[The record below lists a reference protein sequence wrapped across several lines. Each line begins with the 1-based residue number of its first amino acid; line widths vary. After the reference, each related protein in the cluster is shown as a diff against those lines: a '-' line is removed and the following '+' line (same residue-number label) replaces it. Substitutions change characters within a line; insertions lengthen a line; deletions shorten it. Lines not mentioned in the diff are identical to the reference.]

1 MEGLKDLREI
11 MSCPCLRMRRATRQI
26 TQLYDHVLAG
36 AGLTANQFGLLAY
49 LCGADLSNEG
59 GLSIGNLAEKAGVDP
74 TTLNRNLKP
83 LDAQG
88 LTTDG
93 RGSSDGRVRVVR
105 ITQKG
110 KRTLQRAL
118 PLWRKA
124 RTQVEIALGSDAL
137 IELNALLDRAGMQIS
152 RVK

>member
-1 MEGLKDLREI
+1 MEGLKDLKEV
-11 MSCPCLRMRRATRQI
+11 MSCPCLRIRRATRQI
-26 TQLYDHVLAG
+26 TQLYDHILAG

-49 LCGADLSNEG
+49 LYRADLANED
-59 GLSIGNLAEKAGVDP
+59 GLSIGNLAEQAGVDP

-83 LDAQG
+83 LDAQR
-88 LTTDG
+88 LTTNG
-93 RGSSDGRVRVVR
+93 RGSSDGRVRMVR

-110 KRTLQRAL
+110 KRKLQSAL
-118 PLWRKA
+118 PLWREA
-124 RTQVEIALGSDAL
+124 RAQVEVSLGSDAL

>member
-11 MSCPCLRMRRATRQI
+11 MSCPCLRMRRATRQT

-49 LCGADLSNEG
+49 LYRADLANED
-59 GLSIGNLAEKAGVDP
+59 GLSIGKLAEQAGVDP
-74 TTLNRNLKP
+74 TTLNRNLKA
-83 LDAQG
+83 LDAHN
-88 LTTDG
+88 LTTNG

-110 KRTLQRAL
+110 KRTLQRAF
-118 PLWRKA
+118 PLWREA
-124 RTQVEIALGSDAL
+124 RAQVEVALGSDAL
-137 IELNALLDRAGMQIS
+137 IELNALLDRAGVQIS